1 MAEKD
6 NLKIIQWNIC
16 GLRSKTHHIRAAA
29 EAEDV
34 DIFLL
39 QETKMPNTI
48 FRLSGY
54 QVFLTP
60 QTGGTNGLATLVKNT
75 LPAIKIADTPD
86 CGEGNEVLGVRVTTR
101 NNELAIY
108 NVYRKANTDFIAS
121 ELLSTVYYD
130 TVLIGGDFNAH
141 HPQFNPNLGKINAA
155 GRQIVSLLEHIPEVT
170 LATGPEA
177 THIQG
182 GTLDLT
188 LVSTDL
194 YPKMKWSVH
203 PTLTSDHFAVNITL
217 EDSAPEYF
225 TLPPPKWNIKHIN
238 WPTFQQEL
246 DTWSETYITPDDIN
260 EAEKNLVQAFHAALN
275 KACPVSSQSN
285 RHYKDH
291 WFYDDEV
298 KELYARVNSARK
310 RFRRQ
315 RTEDNKEL
323 LQAAVRSSDRRL
335 KEIRREKWLEWCSQL
350 NAHTSLARLWDHIR
364 RVTGKTRTRAP
375 LHPTPQVEA
384 ERLATLFRDRAS
396 SAQLPT
402 NTRRRQDDRL
412 LARRNTIAT
421 ACQQPSPSDVNFTL
435 HELLYVE
442 KTGKDTAPGDDRLT
456 YLMIKN
462 SGEAAKTMLL
472 ALINATWRQGQLPD
486 TWKTANV
493 TPIPKPKDPG
503 NPRPIHLL
511 SCLGKTA
518 EKLVRRRLEHQ
529 VGQLHPHLFAY
540 RRGVGTTE
548 NLAGLLST
556 VDGHPSVVVFLDLEK
571 AFELVNPMTI
581 LETLALKG
589 VQGRLLK
596 WIQGYITGRHLR
608 VTFQG
613 KTSLQYSLEN
623 GTPQGGILSPIL
635 FNLVMERL
643 VSIDFERGVKLLCY
657 ADDLQLISQGN
668 AKHRKAQAALL
679 KIEQMCTE
687 LGLKINPLKTKAML
701 IKERRIPEGNLRIQD
716 TDIEWVQKHQC
727 LGIHFDYR
735 LSFKPQ
741 VEYLKERMATRI
753 NAMKG
758 MTALSSGAD
767 YDVLRSYYVHAVR
780 SLIDYS
786 SIALVGLN
794 PTELHA
800 LQVQQN
806 KAMRLIV
813 GAPIWTKLSNLQVET
828 GIAPVEARITKNVA
842 AATAKLLTTPGY
854 PLTRSR
860 LRTAAAQ
867 GEQFDTTRW
876 TRKANTALSSSGLR
890 YVGALDEDTAC
901 EGYTEPPPWTENHTV
916 YSCKLPEAPR
926 DDTVRRRIHGELQ
939 IARLTI
945 NDAAVF
951 YTDGSVDEDGRSG
964 AAFIYNGEQFLTRLS
979 DGCSSMQAEMVAIQQ
994 ATAHATTLPN
1004 TDIII
1009 HTDSQSAME
1018 ALQARNLKDN
1028 IRLTTT
1034 VKRNIRELQR
1044 QRKTVTINWIPSHVG
1059 IHGNESADM
1068 AAKTAALLAEV
1079 TTHVQPSLSAMKMAA
1094 RRRET
1099 TITTNRNRTY
1109 AAEGSRS
1116 CQWYRGVTDGKR
1128 LRIPRGTPRTLRVH
1142 LHRLRLGYVCNWR
1155 IRQQEVRP
1163 CAHCGVHQEEPLLHW
1178 VLQCDKT
1185 EQLRHQLS
1193 THHMNPHDI
1202 EARGTA
1208 VRMLKTLFSSHMD
1221 ILTNTIQQYPP
1232 PR

>member
-1 MAEKD
+1 MACISPRSRRGASREYVVGIMD
-6 NLKIIQWNIC
+6 FRMATNEDREDDPGPRDGPQPEDQEDDFQTGREERFDVVDALARAHPTLRLKVRPNVKREVIITALTDEAATLLSNTKTIHNKAVRIEALDPEERQKRWVVMKFPL
-16 GLRSKTHHIRAAA
+16 GLEPHLLTQHPQVL
-29 EAEDV
+29 EAERFTLKDRHLERTV
-34 DIFLL
+34 
-39 QETKMPNTI
+39 ETRQPV
-48 FRLSGY
+48 S
-54 QVFLTP
+54 P
-60 QTGGTNGLATLVKNT
+60 PPATLSHKE
-75 LPAIKIADTPD
+75 LH
-86 CGEGNEVLGVRVTTR
+86 TT
-101 NNELAIY
+101 E
-108 NVYRKANTDFIAS
+108 
-121 ELLSTVYYD
+121 
-130 TVLIGGDFNAH
+130 
-141 HPQFNPNLGKINAA
+141 AA
-155 GRQIVSLLEHIPEVT
+155 TQRS
-170 LATGPEA
+170 
-177 THIQG
+177 
-182 GTLDLT
+182 
-188 LVSTDL
+188 
-194 YPKMKWSVH
+194 WSVH
-203 PTLTSDHFAVNITL
+203 STLTSDHFAVNITL
-217 EDSAPEYF
+217 EDSAPEYL
-225 TLPPPKWNIKHIN
+225 TLPPPKRNIKHIN

-260 EAEKNLVQAFHAALN
+260 EAEKNLVQAFHAALD
-275 KACPVSSQSN
+275 KACPVSSHSN
-285 RHYKDH
+285 RHYKDN

-421 ACQQPSPSDVNFTL
+421 ACQQPSPSD
-435 HELLYVE
+435 
-442 KTGKDTAPGDDRLT
+442 
-456 YLMIKN
+456 
-462 SGEAAKTMLL
+462 
-472 ALINATWRQGQLPD
+472 
-486 TWKTANV
+486 
-493 TPIPKPKDPG
+493 
-503 NPRPIHLL
+503 
-511 SCLGKTA
+511 
-518 EKLVRRRLEHQ
+518 
-529 VGQLHPHLFAY
+529 
-540 RRGVGTTE
+540 
-548 NLAGLLST
+548 
-556 VDGHPSVVVFLDLEK
+556 
-571 AFELVNPMTI
+571 
-581 LETLALKG
+581 
-589 VQGRLLK
+589 
-596 WIQGYITGRHLR
+596 
-608 VTFQG
+608 
-613 KTSLQYSLEN
+613 
-623 GTPQGGILSPIL
+623 
-635 FNLVMERL
+635 
-643 VSIDFERGVKLLCY
+643 
-657 ADDLQLISQGN
+657 LISQGN
-668 AKHRKAQAALL
+668 AKHRKAQVALL

-741 VEYLKERMATRI
+741 VEYLKERMDTRI

-842 AATAKLLTTPGY
+842 VATAKLLTTPGY

-876 TRKANTALSSSGLR
+876 TRKANIALSSSGLR

-964 AAFIYNGEQFLTRLS
+964 AAFIYNGEQF
-979 DGCSSMQAEMVAIQQ
+979 
-994 ATAHATTLPN
+994 PN
-1004 TDIII
+1004 
-1009 HTDSQSAME
+1009 
-1018 ALQARNLKDN
+1018 
-1028 IRLTTT
+1028 
-1034 VKRNIRELQR
+1034 
-1044 QRKTVTINWIPSHVG
+1044 KT
-1059 IHGNESADM
+1059 
-1068 AAKTAALLAEV
+1068 
-1079 TTHVQPSLSAMKMAA
+1079 
-1094 RRRET
+1094 
-1099 TITTNRNRTY
+1099 
-1109 AAEGSRS
+1109 
-1116 CQWYRGVTDGKR
+1116 
-1128 LRIPRGTPRTLRVH
+1128 
-1142 LHRLRLGYVCNWR
+1142 
-1155 IRQQEVRP
+1155 
-1163 CAHCGVHQEEPLLHW
+1163 
-1178 VLQCDKT
+1178 
-1185 EQLRHQLS
+1185 
-1193 THHMNPHDI
+1193 
-1202 EARGTA
+1202 
-1208 VRMLKTLFSSHMD
+1208 F
-1221 ILTNTIQQYPP
+1221 
-1232 PR
+1232 

>member
-1 MAEKD
+1 
-6 NLKIIQWNIC
+6 
-16 GLRSKTHHIRAAA
+16 
-29 EAEDV
+29 
-34 DIFLL
+34 
-39 QETKMPNTI
+39 MPNTI

-155 GRQIVSLLEHIPEVT
+155 GRQIVSLLEHIPE
-170 LATGPEA
+170 
-177 THIQG
+177 
-182 GTLDLT
+182 
-188 LVSTDL
+188 
-194 YPKMKWSVH
+194 
-203 PTLTSDHFAVNITL
+203 
-217 EDSAPEYF
+217 
-225 TLPPPKWNIKHIN
+225 WNIKHIN
-238 WPTFQQEL
+238 WPTFQQDL

-260 EAEKNLVQAFHAALN
+260 EAEKNLVQAFHAALD
-275 KACPVSSQSN
+275 KACPVSSHSN

-421 ACQQPSPSDVNFTL
+421 ACQQPSPSD
-435 HELLYVE
+435 
-442 KTGKDTAPGDDRLT
+442 
-456 YLMIKN
+456 
-462 SGEAAKTMLL
+462 
-472 ALINATWRQGQLPD
+472 
-486 TWKTANV
+486 
-493 TPIPKPKDPG
+493 
-503 NPRPIHLL
+503 
-511 SCLGKTA
+511 
-518 EKLVRRRLEHQ
+518 
-529 VGQLHPHLFAY
+529 
-540 RRGVGTTE
+540 
-548 NLAGLLST
+548 
-556 VDGHPSVVVFLDLEK
+556 
-571 AFELVNPMTI
+571 
-581 LETLALKG
+581 
-589 VQGRLLK
+589 
-596 WIQGYITGRHLR
+596 
-608 VTFQG
+608 
-613 KTSLQYSLEN
+613 
-623 GTPQGGILSPIL
+623 
-635 FNLVMERL
+635 
-643 VSIDFERGVKLLCY
+643 
-657 ADDLQLISQGN
+657 LISQGN
-668 AKHRKAQAALL
+668 AKHRKAQVALL

-741 VEYLKERMATRI
+741 VEYLKERMDTRI

-842 AATAKLLTTPGY
+842 VATAKLLTTPGY

-876 TRKANTALSSSGLR
+876 TRKANIALSSSGLR

-1028 IRLTTT
+1028 IRLTTS

-1193 THHMNPHDI
+1193 THHMNPQEI